1 MIGGL
6 LGSSFR
12 RRTLAICFL
21 ALAIILVQLS
31 RELFQHDFAYEQA
44 KRVVSSKIAHLLIN
58 SLDLPLLKAMTDS
71 QVMYQAAS
79 LIGDNLSL
87 AQEYSNASRYQK
99 RALVLADQ
107 IFGTESA
114 QSTKRLGRLVET
126 MYFLDQYQTALPLA
140 ERCVTLSKKL
150 YGEDS
155 LETAEHQADLALI
168 YSYNDRP
175 LEAVSLAR
183 SALNTRIRKLGFLNE
198 STIELLRQYA
208 EVGRDLPLGAE
219 RGARIEM
226 IALALSEKSLGWESI
241 RTATIINDI
250 DWFLRQQGDCQE
262 ALSYSIEAL
271 NLSIKL
277 DGPITSETANR
288 YHSLGTNYFCLGDLT
303 NAIKFT
309 EQALE
314 ISRQIFGEKHSR
326 VAYLEAEL
334 ADWLEQSGH
343 LELAKTKAHEAIAT
357 LNDTMGDSHPNAPD
371 VLDFVGTA
379 ALQWDATWSKELS
392 LRYLAK
398 MKIDFGE
405 DDIALVDPLI
415 NLANAELILGN
426 SHKGLSYALR
436 ASALTIGYAESHHTL
451 PDDEA
456 LDALVLAELS
466 LGHQTEATR
475 HAFMAL
481 QYAEQRSGLNHPYT
495 SHAYQQLA
503 SAIRDK
509 QPSIAVTLLKR
520 SIQLDWSS
528 VDALPDSDQGHLRNM
543 QTVIRPHCERLND
556 WLTRDHRQRET
567 NQWRTELVACSKPPA
582 FTKIESNWLARYDD
596 VSRRRISLDRPI
608 RLLKLEDEQ
617 GSVNASDLR
626 LMNQLES
633 RIGMRKAELN
643 QLFND
648 RMLRSRKSTPSL
660 DRRMVGLMQKRI
672 SREKEKTGW
681 VHYESSETALKITL
695 ITELE
700 IKEVSLDLGVDTL
713 KKHIKA
719 SQFNTD
725 RLRSLYLI
733 LFAPIRD
740 VLIQQHITSLWID
753 PKGFASGIPF
763 AALTDGERELIN
775 SYAFTFVSPQ
785 WIHDEKTIRRS
796 MTIAGFGLSNEVSGL
811 RELPWVR
818 SELHD
823 LEELNRYDGV
833 SVRTYLDE
841 SFTEHAVEKEI
852 AKGSTIFHFATH
864 FIDSPGTRASSS
876 LLLGDGHHLSSERLT
891 NLIRGKN
898 ISLISLSACNTAT
911 ASQRLEDA
919 ERTEDSLIAN
929 LLSGGVSSVIGTLWK
944 IEDHDSYEFMLR
956 FYRNYFSSPDSI
968 NTAFHKTQLDLSR
981 NITPDHWAGFTLYQ

>member
-1 MIGGL
+1 
-6 LGSSFR
+6 
-12 RRTLAICFL
+12 A
-21 ALAIILVQLS
+21 
-31 RELFQHDFAYEQA
+31 
-44 KRVVSSKIAHLLIN
+44 
-58 SLDLPLLKAMTDS
+58 
-71 QVMYQAAS
+71 
-79 LIGDNLSL
+79 
-87 AQEYSNASRYQK
+87 
-99 RALVLADQ
+99 
-107 IFGTESA
+107 
-114 QSTKRLGRLVET
+114 
-126 MYFLDQYQTALPLA
+126 
-140 ERCVTLSKKL
+140 
-150 YGEDS
+150 
-155 LETAEHQADLALI
+155 
-168 YSYNDRP
+168 
-175 LEAVSLAR
+175 
-183 SALNTRIRKLGFLNE
+183 
-198 STIELLRQYA
+198 
-208 EVGRDLPLGAE
+208 
-219 RGARIEM
+219 
-226 IALALSEKSLGWESI
+226 
-241 RTATIINDI
+241 
-250 DWFLRQQGDCQE
+250 
-262 ALSYSIEAL
+262 
-271 NLSIKL
+271 
-277 DGPITSETANR
+277 
-288 YHSLGTNYFCLGDLT
+288 
-303 NAIKFT
+303 
-309 EQALE
+309 
-314 ISRQIFGEKHSR
+314 
-326 VAYLEAEL
+326 
-334 ADWLEQSGH
+334 
-343 LELAKTKAHEAIAT
+343 
-357 LNDTMGDSHPNAPD
+357 
-371 VLDFVGTA
+371 
-379 ALQWDATWSKELS
+379 WSKELS

-436 ASALTIGYAESHHTL
+436 ASELTIGYAESHHTL
-451 PDDEA
+451 PDEEA

-520 SIQLDWSS
+520 SILLDWSS
-528 VDALPDSDQGHLRNM
+528 VDVLPDSDRGHLRNM
-543 QTVIRPHCERLND
+543 QTVIKPHCERLND

-567 NQWRTELVACSKPPA
+567 SQWRTGSDACSQPPV
-582 FTKIESNWLARYDD
+582 FTKDESNWLTRYDD
-596 VSRRRISLDRPI
+596 ISRRRISLDRPI

-660 DRRMVGLMQKRI
+660 DRGMVGLMQKRF

-695 ITELE
+695 ITELQ
-700 IKEVSLDLGVDTL
+700 INEVSLDLGVDTL

-725 RLRSLYLI
+725 SLRSLYLI
-733 LFAPIRD
+733 LIAPIRD
-740 VLIQQHITSLWID
+740 FLIQQHITALWID

-763 AALTDGERELIN
+763 AALTDGERELIHN
-775 SYAFTFVSPQ
+775 YAFAFVSPQ

-818 SELHD
+818 RELHD
-823 LEELNRYDGV
+823 LEALNRDDGV
-833 SVRTYLDE
+833 SVRTYLDD

-864 FIDSPGTRASSS
+864 FIDSPGTRDSSS

-911 ASQRLEDA
+911 ASQRLEDSESA
-919 ERTEDSLIAN
+919 EDSLITN
-929 LLSGGVSSVIGTLWK
+929 LLGGGIGSVIGTLWK

-956 FYRNYFSSPDSI
+956 FYSNYLKAPDSI
-968 NTAFHKTQLDLSR
+968 SRAFHETQVELAQNGSSA
-981 NITPDHWAGFTLYQ
+981 HWESFILYHQ